1 MEMTRFWL
9 NKGALNCM
17 WEGSRFREGKDL
29 YENDK
34 VLFELGC
41 FDVNVIRM

>member
-1 MEMTRFWL
+1 MEMARFCL

-29 YENDK
+29 YGNGQILLEQGC
-34 VLFELGC
+34 FELHVG
-41 FDVNVIRM
+41 RL